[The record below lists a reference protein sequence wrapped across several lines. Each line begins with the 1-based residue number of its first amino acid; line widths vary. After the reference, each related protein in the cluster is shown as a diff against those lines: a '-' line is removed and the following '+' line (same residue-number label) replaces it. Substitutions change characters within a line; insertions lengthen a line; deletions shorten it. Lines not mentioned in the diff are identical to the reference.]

1 MNLERNYITILLF
14 FIAIAFF
21 IPLGFAPLFD
31 LDEGAFSEATRE
43 MLVSGDYITTYLNGN
58 LRFDKPILIYWLQ
71 LISVKSFGLNEI
83 ALRLPSAIAS
93 SVWAFSIYFFT
104 KRVIDTKI
112 AFFATIF
119 MVSSLQ
125 INIIAKA
132 SIADAL
138 LNMFIALSMFML
150 YYYFKYRDKKY
161 IYLTFLFVALGTLTK
176 GPVAIMI
183 PLIVTLIFF
192 TIKGEFKEWLR
203 VIFNP
208 IGILIF
214 IAVALPWYVAEYM
227 AQGEAFID
235 GFFLKHNLSRFSSPM
250 EHHSGNILYFI
261 PVLIIGVM
269 PFTYFILKA
278 IKSFKNYFRD
288 DLKLYLAIWFAFV
301 FIFFSLSGTKLPHY
315 IIYGYT
321 PIFILGALYIR
332 EDFNKKYLIYPL
344 LALLTLLLFLPDIA
358 TIFKSDIRD
367 KLAVI
372 LIDNAYDSFDIIY
385 RLSIIALIIFSIFLL
400 IKSIKRDYI
409 ILGVGFNMVVL
420 VNFIAIPTYGKLMQ
434 EPIKE
439 AGLLAKERGY
449 RDIISYKTNN
459 PSFNVY
465 YEGLTLQREP
475 KEGDIVFTKVTKLK
489 DFKKYK
495 ILYIKNGF
503 ALVKILLC

>member
-1 MNLERNYITILLF
+1 MNLEKNYITILIS

-43 MLVSGDYITTYLNGN
+43 MLVGGDYITTYLNGN

-71 LISVKSFGLNEI
+71 LLSVKSFGLNEI

-93 SVWAFSIYFFT
+93 SFWAFSIYFFT
-104 KRVIDTKI
+104 KRLIDSKI

-125 INIIAKA
+125 INMIAKA

-138 LNMFIALSMFML
+138 LNMFIALSMFTL

-161 IYLTFLFVALGTLTK
+161 IYLAFLFVALGTLTK

-183 PLIVTLIFF
+183 PFIVTLIFF
-192 TIKGEFKEWLR
+192 SLKGEFKEWVR

-214 IAVALPWYVAEYM
+214 IVVALPWYIAEYM
-227 AQGEAFID
+227 AQGQAFID

-261 PVLIIGVM
+261 PVLLIGVM
-269 PFTYFILKA
+269 PFTYFILKS
-278 IKSFKNYFRD
+278 IKNFKNYFRD
-288 DLKLYLAIWFAFV
+288 NLKAYLFIWFAFV

-344 LALLTLLLFLPDIA
+344 LTLLTLLLFLPDIA
-358 TIFKSDIRD
+358 TLFESDIRD
-367 KLAVI
+367 KLAVV
-372 LIDNAYDSFDIIY
+372 LIENAYNSFDTTY
-385 RLSIIALIIFSIFLL
+385 RLSILSLMILSIFIL
-400 IKSIKRDYI
+400 IKSIKREY
-409 ILGVGFNMVVL
+409 LLLEVGFMMVVL
-420 VNFIAIPTYGKLMQ
+420 VNFIAIPTYGRLMQ
-434 EPIKE
+434 KPIKE
-439 AGLLAKERGY
+439 AGLLAKKRGY
-449 RDIISYKTNN
+449 KDIVTYKINN
-459 PSFNVY
+459 PSFNIY
-465 YEGLTLQREP
+465 YEGLTIKREV
-475 KEGDIVFTKVTKLK
+475 KSGDIIFTKVTKLK
-489 DFKKYK
+489 DFKDYK
-495 ILYIKNGF
+495 TIYIKNGF
-503 ALVKILLC
+503 ALVKIRK